1 VVVVADWTD
10 LGAAAANSSPNV
22 DSNWRAVILGFL
34 GPLCRLCV
42 FVCRAVI
49 INGFTMIQSQ

>member
-1 VVVVADWTD
+1 MKVVVVADWTD

-34 GPLCRLCV
+34 GRLPTVCLCLPC
-42 FVCRAVI
+42 C
-49 INGFTMIQSQ
+49 NY